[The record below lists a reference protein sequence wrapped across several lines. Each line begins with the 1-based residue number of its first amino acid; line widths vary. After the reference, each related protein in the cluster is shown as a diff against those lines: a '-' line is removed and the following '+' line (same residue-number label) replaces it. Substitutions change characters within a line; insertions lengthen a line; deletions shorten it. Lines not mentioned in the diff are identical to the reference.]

1 MQASYELLYE
11 GYLLHTKPTETIAS
25 TDTDNAAH
33 ASDDEM
39 MYAGYMLQSK
49 KSYNDSSNDENVTKN
64 TANIMKSILY
74 EKDDDICLIM

>member
-1 MQASYELLYE
+1 MFFKEYM
-11 GYLLHTKPTETIAS
+11 LHLKPTETIAS

-49 KSYNDSSNDENVTKN
+49 KSYNDSSKDDKVTEN
-64 TANIMKSILY
+64 TAKIMKSILY
-74 EKDDDICLIM
+74 EKDDNICVIM